1 MKKMYKNLNKLT
13 YCLYIFGVG
22 LLIGAEADGKILLI
36 YALVLM
42 TYNLV
47 IEFCSFNSWIDD
59 NAGEI
64 YKRKQNR

>member
-1 MKKMYKNLNKLT
+1 M
-13 YCLYIFGVG
+13 
-22 LLIGAEADGKILLI
+22 IGAEADGKILLI